1 MIARIW
7 TTKCRESRAQEY
19 ERFARDVSLP
29 MFTCQEGLCGVL
41 FLRQGEDCRVLSLWE
56 DMAAIG
62 KLATSQSYQAVV
74 EKIIGLDVLYGE
86 QAVELLDVHGG
97 FVGPKVAGEAG
108 R

>member
-19 ERFARDVSLP
+19 QRFAGDVSLP
-29 MFTCQEGLCGVL
+29 MFTRQEGLCGVL

-74 EKIIGLDVLYGE
+74 EKIVALDLLHGG
-86 QAVELLDVHGG
+86 QTVELLEVHGG
-97 FVGPKVAGEAG
+97 FVGPKVAGEVG